1 VNIQDGG
8 PLAFSSRNISKT
20 KQDMLKLQNNLL
32 NDFKRQSLIANKNTE
47 AA

>member
-8 PLAFSSRNISKT
+8 LLAFSSRNISKT

-32 NDFKRQSLIANKNTE
+32 NALKACGVASGPAEQD
-47 AA
+47 